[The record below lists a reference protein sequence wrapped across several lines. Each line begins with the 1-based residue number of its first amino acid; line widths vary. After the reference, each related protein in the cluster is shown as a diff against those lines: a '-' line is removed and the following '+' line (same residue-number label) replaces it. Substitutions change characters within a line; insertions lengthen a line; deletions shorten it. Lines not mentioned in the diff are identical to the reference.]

1 MEQKD
6 LISFQN
12 VYYAYEEEAEE
23 PAYALKNVTF
33 SVKEGE
39 FLFILGHN
47 GSGKSTV
54 AKLANGLLLPTSGV
68 VTVDGADTKDENAQM
83 DVRKKVGVVFQ
94 NPDNQIV
101 ASIVEE
107 DVAFGPENL
116 CLPREEIRARVDEA
130 LRSVDMTEKRHAE
143 TYRLSGGQKQRVAI
157 AGVIAMRPKCIV
169 FDEPTAM
176 LDPKGRRA
184 VLHTIRD
191 LNTRF
196 GITVILIT
204 HFMEEAAQ
212 ADRILVLND
221 AEIALEGR
229 PREVFSE
236 YELLLSCGLE
246 LPDTA
251 KLGKALQESGVPF
264 PDGILSPDE
273 FLEAYMRLRKDH

>member
-12 VYYAYEEEAEE
+12 VYYAYEEEAQE

-39 FLFILGHN
+39 FLCILGHN

-130 LRSVDMTEKRHAE
+130 LRSVDMTEKRHTE

-184 VLHTIRD
+184 VLQTIHD

-221 AEIALEGR
+221 SEIALEGR